1 MTLGQRTSQ
10 AVQAVAEGS
19 GFAWGFVCR
28 AFTWVFAP
36 LCDDWSGL
44 SLNRF
49 IAIVFAAAAVHG
61 RLFHDVPITGPDVL
75 LATLAGA
82 LSFGKDTFLAWVNR
96 RHDDSATG

>member
-1 MTLGQRTSQ
+1 MTLGQRASV
-10 AVQAVAEGS
+10 AMESVAEGS
-19 GFAWGFVCR
+19 GFVWAFVCR
-28 AFTWVFAP
+28 AFTWLAAP
-36 LCDDWSGL
+36 LCDDWHGL

-61 RLFHDVPITGPDVL
+61 RLFHDVAITMNDVL

-96 RHDDSATG
+96 KKDGTP

>member
-1 MTLGQRTSQ
+1 MTLGERASG
-10 AVQAVAEGS
+10 AVNAVAEGS
-19 GFAWGFVCR
+19 GYVSAFAGR
-28 AFTWVFAP
+28 AFTWLFAP
-36 LCDDWSGL
+36 LCDDWHGL

-61 RLFHDVPITGPDVL
+61 RLFHDVPVTMNDVL

-96 RHDDSATG
+96 KKDGAT